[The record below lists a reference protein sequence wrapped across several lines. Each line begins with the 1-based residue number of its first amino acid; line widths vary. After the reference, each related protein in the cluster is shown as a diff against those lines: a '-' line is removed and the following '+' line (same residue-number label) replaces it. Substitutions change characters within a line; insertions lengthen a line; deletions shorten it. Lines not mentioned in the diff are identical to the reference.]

1 MKIIYTIENTMRYC
15 ITINESHNELVKDER
30 LVRHRLWM
38 VKFFAVADLNA
49 IVTATKPSIDLS

>member
-15 ITINESHNELVKDER
+15 ITRNESHTELVKDER

-38 VKFFAVADLNA
+38 VKFFAVADLNVLMA
-49 IVTATKPSIDLS
+49 VTKPSIDLP